1 MHNKIVG
8 ILLTLAP
15 VVLAQDDFSAKVY
28 PVFESAGCRGCHVED
43 GVASGTRLHFPE
55 SDASRDRVQAF
66 GLTLAV
72 LVDKSDVSK
81 SLLLNKPT
89 NRDPAHRRRADQ
101 ARLAGRQNPERLGA
115 LSRDRS

>member
-1 MHNKIVG
+1 TMFKKAFLTG
-8 ILLTLAP
+8 IFLTSI
-15 VVLAQDDFSAKVY
+15 VLAQDDFSAKVY

-66 GLTLAV
+66 GLTLAA
-72 LVDKSDVSK
+72 LIDKSDISR

-89 NRDPAHRRRADQ
+89 NRTPHT
-101 ARLAGRQNPERLGA
+101 GGERIKPG
-115 LSRDRS
+115 SP

>member
-1 MHNKIVG
+1 MCNKSAV
-8 ILLTLAP
+8 LFLSLAS
-15 VVLAQDDFSAKVY
+15 VALAQDDFSAKVY

-55 SDASRDRVQAF
+55 SDASRDRIQAF

-72 LVDKSDVSK
+72 LVDKSDLSK

-89 NRDPAHRRRADQ
+89 NRIPHT
-101 ARLAGRQNPERLGA
+101 GGA
-115 LSRDRS
+115 LLPHILSS